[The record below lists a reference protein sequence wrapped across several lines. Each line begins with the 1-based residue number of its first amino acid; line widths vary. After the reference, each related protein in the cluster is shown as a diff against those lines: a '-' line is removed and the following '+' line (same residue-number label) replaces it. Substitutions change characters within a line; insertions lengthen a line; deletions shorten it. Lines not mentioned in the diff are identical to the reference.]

1 MIKKTSEMPLFDE
14 RFINFGFNKIEWI
27 ETLRYTGYKFAVLI
41 NGFGMDVPHP
51 QYVRFDSFFF
61 FRSKFKK
68 DFIRIETSK
77 RDMNQL
83 AKVFIIQIIYYVLS

>member
-1 MIKKTSEMPLFDE
+1 MIKKTSKMPLFDE

-51 QYVRFDSFFF
+51 QYVLLDSFDIYLLDPNI
-61 FRSKFKK
+61 KLL
-68 DFIRIETSK
+68 IRIPKNIT
-77 RDMNQL
+77 
-83 AKVFIIQIIYYVLS
+83 

>member
-1 MIKKTSEMPLFDE
+1 MPLFDE

-51 QYVRFDSFFF
+51 QYA
-61 FRSKFKK
+61 
-68 DFIRIETSK
+68 
-77 RDMNQL
+77 QL
-83 AKVFIIQIIYYVLS
+83 DYYISIS

>member
-1 MIKKTSEMPLFDE
+1 MIKKTNEMPLFDE

-51 QYVRFDSFFF
+51 QYSLQYLYHFLGQNTKRNMLVQ
-61 FRSKFKK
+61 K
-68 DFIRIETSK
+68 D
-77 RDMNQL
+77 Q
-83 AKVFIIQIIYYVLS
+83 KVI